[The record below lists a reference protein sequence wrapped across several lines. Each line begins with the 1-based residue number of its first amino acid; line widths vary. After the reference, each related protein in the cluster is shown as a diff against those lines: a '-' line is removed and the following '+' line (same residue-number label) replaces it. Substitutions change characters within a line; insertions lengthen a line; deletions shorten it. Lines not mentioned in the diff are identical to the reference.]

1 MKNVL
6 ITGGTKGLGKKL
18 VQKYLDEGY
27 NVFATYHNKEYE
39 KIDNVTYLE
48 LDLDN
53 NNSIDNL
60 INNISNID
68 ILINNAGISIDDDIL
83 NKTYDNIRKVISTN
97 LIGPLYLSSKII
109 NKMNNGVII
118 FVSSDC
124 AFNNNY
130 PEGIDYDASK
140 IGLTKVVEDLAIYLA
155 PNIRVIGVA
164 PGWIDTPMNSNLD
177 ETYKQEQIDKI
188 LLNRFAKAE
197 EIANTIYNISQDTYI
212 NGTTIV
218 VNGGTK

>member
-60 INNISNID
+60 INTYYF
-68 ILINNAGISIDDDIL
+68 LM
-83 NKTYDNIRKVISTN
+83 KTEEFSLV
-97 LIGPLYLSSKII
+97 
-109 NKMNNGVII
+109 
-118 FVSSDC
+118 
-124 AFNNNY
+124 AF
-130 PEGIDYDASK
+130 S
-140 IGLTKVVEDLAIYLA
+140 
-155 PNIRVIGVA
+155 
-164 PGWIDTPMNSNLD
+164 
-177 ETYKQEQIDKI
+177 
-188 LLNRFAKAE
+188 AKR
-197 EIANTIYNISQDTYI
+197 I
-212 NGTTIV
+212 
-218 VNGGTK
+218 KK